1 MAKVRKLDG
10 IIFYQAELEFLKLH
24 FREYSTSLTAA
35 SLVTY
40 LLLRS
45 KCDEEGL
52 IREDDFILKH
62 LTEKYDLP
70 YSSINKGLIK
80 LEELGFVSRVSVNHK
95 LYIQLPLV
103 SRFAVKDDPRKSAEL
118 NYFRIPYYI
127 FENGYLN
134 AFIKARDVSG
144 IVGLLDIINALYR
157 DYSNKS
163 QSIIKRKIQPLL
175 LKMKKSLRSGKDWLK
190 RLINNGKGLIKE
202 VNFEQRDTFGNSV
215 VELRF
220 NSDAFNEREVNPI
233 EEAITAIARKEIR
246 KHFKN
251 SSIQYKNSELTNC
264 INIFKSD
271 VLTHLHKLP
280 NVVAND
286 MALHITKNLLVDVL
300 PKTVYAIEHSKTRN
314 LPGLFRVRLKG
325 YLNDFVKTD
334 EHTKTM
340 IRFAYQKTNAEIP
353 PLFT

>member
-10 IIFYQAELEFLKLH
+10 IIFYQPELEFLKLH
-24 FREYSTSLTAA
+24 FREYSTGLTAS

-45 KCDEEGL
+45 HCDEEGL
-52 IREDDFILKH
+52 IREEDFILKH
-62 LTEKYDLP
+62 LTDKYDLP
-70 YSSINKGLIK
+70 YSSINKGFLK
-80 LEELGFVSRVSVNHK
+80 LEDLGFVRRVFINQK
-95 LYIQLPLV
+95 LYIQLSLV
-103 SRFAVKDDPRKSAEL
+103 SRFSVKEDNRKSAEL
-118 NYFRIPYYI
+118 NYFRIPHYI

-157 DYSNKS
+157 DYSSNS

-175 LKMKKSLRSGKDWLK
+175 LKMKKSLRSGKEWLK
-190 RLINNGKGLIKE
+190 RLTNDGNGLIKK
-202 VNFEQRDTFGNSV
+202 VNFDQRDTFGNSV
-215 VELRF
+215 IELRF
-220 NSDAFNEREVNPI
+220 NTDAFNEREVNPI
-233 EEAITAIARKEIR
+233 EEAITAISKKEIR

-251 SSIQYKNSELTNC
+251 SSIPYKNKELTNC

-271 VLTHLHKLP
+271 VLVHLNKLP
-280 NVVAND
+280 NVVAKD
-286 MALHITKNLLVDVL
+286 IALHITKNLLVDVL
-300 PKTVYAIEHSKTRN
+300 PKTIYAIEHSKVDN

-325 YLNDFVKTD
+325 FLKSFIQTD
-334 EHTKTM
+334 EHAKSM
-340 IRFAYQKTNAEIP
+340 IKFAYQRSNTEIP

>member
-45 KCDEEGL
+45 NCDEEGL
-52 IREDDFILKH
+52 IREDDFVLKH
-62 LTEKYDLP
+62 LTDRYDLP
-70 YSSINKGLIK
+70 YSSINKGLLR
-80 LEELGFVSRVSVNHK
+80 LEELGFVQRVFNNQKH
-95 LYIQLPLV
+95 YIQLPLV
-103 SRFAVKDDPRKSAEL
+103 LRFAIKDDPRKSANL
-118 NYFRIPYYI
+118 NYFRIPNYI
-127 FENGYLN
+127 FENSYLN

-144 IVGLLDIINALYR
+144 IVGLLDIVNALYR

-163 QSIIKRKIQPLL
+163 QSKIKRKIQPLL

-190 RLINNGKGLIKE
+190 RLLNDGNGLINE
-202 VNFEQRDTFGNSV
+202 VNFDQRDTFGNSV

-233 EEAITAIARKEIR
+233 EEAITAIAKKEIR

-251 SSIQYKNSELTNC
+251 STIPYKNSELKNC

-271 VLTHLHKLP
+271 VLVHLHKLP
-280 NVVAND
+280 NVLAKD
-286 MALHITKNLLVDVL
+286 MALQITKNLLVDVL
-300 PKTVYAIEHSKTRN
+300 PKTIYAIEHTKTEN

-325 YLNDFVKTD
+325 FFNSFINTN
-334 EHTKTM
+334 EHARTM
-340 IRFAYQKTNAEIP
+340 IRFAYQRNNTEIP